1 LIYALVK
8 IFKEK
13 QHAQSF
19 INGELY
25 MQTLRDYKDWIDD
38 NGELRGDP
46 CEGIVGYFQSDDIQL
61 EIGNIK
67 LDSDS
72 FDGAVLVHSNDL
84 LSRNAFCTYALNS
97 RGFDKI
103 SVDTLKEFKNILEVH
118 SKCYGLG
125 SYCVAITNVS
135 EFISRTKSAIK
146 SINVDGAISLVDYFD
161 DQIFSGEL
169 DSDMHGFQK
178 RKTFEHQR
186 EHRILIDLNY
196 KIPEKYTLNVGDLS
210 DITTE
215 ILTPQE
221 LNEILEVRL
230 PDGSKA

>member
-1 LIYALVK
+1 MIYGLVK

-25 MQTLRDYKDWIDD
+25 MQTLRDFKDWTDE

-46 CEGIVGYFQSDDIQL
+46 CEGIVGYFQPDDVQL
-61 EIGNIK
+61 EVGDFK
-67 LDSDS
+67 LDSNALT
-72 FDGAVLVHSNDL
+72 GAVLYHSDKL
-84 LSRNAFCTYALNS
+84 LSRNSFCTYAINS

-103 SVDTLKEFKNILEVH
+103 TFETLQEFKKTLEVH

-135 EFISRTKSAIK
+135 EFISRAQSAIK
-146 SINVDGAISLVDYFD
+146 VINVDAILSLVDYFD
-161 DQIFSGEL
+161 EENFSGSL
-169 DSDMHGFQK
+169 DPKMYGFQK
-178 RKTFEHQR
+178 RSIFKHQR
-186 EHRILIDLNY
+186 EHRILIDLNL
-196 KIPEKYTLNVGDLS
+196 KTPDKFTLKLGDLS
-210 DITTE
+210 DITTGIMTAE
-215 ILTPQE
+215 KF
-221 LNEILEVRL
+221 NNILEVQL